1 MILRQPQVHAQLY
14 EVFKSIPSKYDLIN
28 TLITWNMDKRWRE
41 KAARECL
48 LSKPTR
54 VLDLCCGTAD
64 LAITVSRLADYLL
77 EVSGLDYSQAMLDIA
92 SAKASS
98 RGAKRISF
106 AQGEASSLPFPDAS
120 FDCIGISFAFRNLT
134 YHNPLMKKH
143 LSEILRV
150 LAPGGRCVIVESS
163 QPKSKIIRT
172 LYHIYMR
179 KFVFWTGWLISGNRQ
194 AYRYLAESSSRYYSA
209 DELQD
214 LLIKYGF
221 QGVSYTPLFFGV
233 AGIHVAV
240 K

>member
-1 MILRQPQVHAQLY
+1 MMSRQIHAKLLY
-14 EVFKSIPSKYDLIN
+14 DVFKSIQATYDLIN
-28 TLITWNMDKRWRE
+28 TIITWNMDKRWRE

-48 LSKPTR
+48 LSRPTR

-64 LAITVSRLADYLL
+64 LAITVSRLADYPL
-77 EVSGLDYSQAMLDIA
+77 EVSGLDYSQAMLEVA

-98 RGAKRISF
+98 LGAKRISF

-134 YHNPLMKKH
+134 YHNPLIKKH

-150 LAPGGRCVIVESS
+150 LAPGGRFVIVESS
-163 QPKSKIIRT
+163 QPRSKIIRA

-179 KFVFWTGWLISGNRQ
+179 KFVFWTGWIISGNRQ
-194 AYRYLAESSSRYYSA
+194 AYRYLAESSSQYYSA
-209 DELQD
+209 FEVKN
-214 LLIKYGF
+214 LLMKRGF
-221 QGVSYTPLFFGV
+221 HYVSYTPLFFGV

>member
-1 MILRQPQVHAQLY
+1 MVN
-14 EVFKSIPSKYDLIN
+14 S
-28 TLITWNMDKRWRE
+28 LITWNMDKQWRE

-48 LSKPTR
+48 LSRPTR

-64 LAITVSRLADYLL
+64 LAIAVSRLADYPL

-92 SAKASS
+92 SAKALAV
-98 RGAKRISF
+98 GAKIIYTQ
-106 AQGEASSLPFPDAS
+106 ADASRLPFPDAS

-134 YHNPLMKKH
+134 YHNPLIKKH

-179 KFVFWTGWLISGNRQ
+179 KFAFWIGWLISGNRS
-194 AYRYLAESSSRYYSA
+194 AYRYLAESCSWYYSA
-209 DELQD
+209 EEVKG
-214 LLIKYGF
+214 LLLKAGF
-221 QGVSYTPLFFGV
+221 REVSYIPLFFGV
-233 AGIHVAV
+233 AGIHVAI